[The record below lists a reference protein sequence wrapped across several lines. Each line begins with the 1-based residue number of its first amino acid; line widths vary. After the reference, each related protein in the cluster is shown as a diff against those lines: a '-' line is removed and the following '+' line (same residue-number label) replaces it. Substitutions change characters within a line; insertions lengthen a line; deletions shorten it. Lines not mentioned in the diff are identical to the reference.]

1 MKRAFLLAFICLF
14 VSSFSSFAQTTEDQK
29 QQDEKRRKLI
39 RSLSLDSLDLAIQTQ
54 ETDVQEQVSVE
65 AEEYPGLNMD
75 FESPAK
81 ALRSYKPYTKQELQA
96 YSDLL
101 VDYSLLDY
109 DRSETA
115 RPHKPARLFR
125 TTIPVE

>member
-1 MKRAFLLAFICLF
+1 MKRAFLLVFICLF
-14 VSSFSSFAQTTEDQK
+14 LASPSFARQDQK
-29 QQDEKRRKLI
+29 QEKPDEKRKLI
-39 RSLSLDSLDLAIQTQ
+39 ESLNLDSLDLAIQARDAQ
-54 ETDVQEQVSVE
+54 VQEQVSVE
-65 AEEYPGLNMD
+65 AEEYPGLNMSI
-75 FESPAK
+75 ESPAS
-81 ALRSYKPYTKQELQA
+81 ALSTYKPYTKQELQA

-125 TTIPVE
+125 VTVPDE